1 MPDYRRWRVRGGT
14 YFLTINLL
22 ERGSDLLVRHI
33 DALREAVR
41 RTRRDRP
48 FHIDAWVVLPEHM
61 HCIITLPTGDDDFS
75 NRIKAMKIR
84 FVRAVP
90 ATERRSRT
98 RVARRERG
106 IWQRRFWEH
115 VIRDDA
121 DYARHMDYVH
131 YNPVK
136 HGHVTAVRHWPF
148 STFHRLV
155 EAGVYPRDWGG
166 GVVDDVAAGEALA

>member
-22 ERGSDLLVRHI
+22 ERRSDLLVRHS
-33 DALREAVR
+33 DPLREAVR
-41 RTRRDRP
+41 QTRRDRP
-48 FHIDAWVVLPEHM
+48 LYIDAWVVLPEPM

-84 FVRAVP
+84 FVRAVQ
-90 ATERRSRT
+90 ATERRART

-121 DYARHMDYVH
+121 DDARHM
-131 YNPVK
+131 
-136 HGHVTAVRHWPF
+136 TMCTRTQSSMAT
-148 STFHRLV
+148 S
-155 EAGVYPRDWGG
+155 
-166 GVVDDVAAGEALA
+166 

>member
-1 MPDYRRWRVRGGT
+1 VPDDRRWRVRGGT

-22 ERGSDLLVRHI
+22 ERRSDLLVRHI

-41 RTRRDRP
+41 QTRRDRP
-48 FHIDAWVVLPEHM
+48 LYIDAWVALPAHM
-61 HCIITLPTGDDDFS
+61 HCIINLPTGDSDFS

-90 ATERRSRT
+90 ARGRRSRP

-106 IWQRRFWEH
+106 IWQHRFWEH

-121 DYARHMDYVH
+121 DCQRELEMS
-131 YNPVK
+131 
-136 HGHVTAVRHWPF
+136 G
-148 STFHRLV
+148 
-155 EAGVYPRDWGG
+155 
-166 GVVDDVAAGEALA
+166 AA